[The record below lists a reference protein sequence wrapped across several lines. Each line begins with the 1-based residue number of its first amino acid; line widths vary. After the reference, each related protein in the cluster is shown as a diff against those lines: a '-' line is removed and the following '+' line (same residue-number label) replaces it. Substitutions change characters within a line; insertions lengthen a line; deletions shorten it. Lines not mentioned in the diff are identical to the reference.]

1 MKHADMVVTTLGRN
15 GSRIAGREGVAEIPP
30 APSRKEVDP
39 TGAGDAYRAGL
50 VAGLLRGLDV
60 ATAGRVA
67 SLAATY
73 AIEQVGTAEHSYTPE
88 DFVERYRESFGAE
101 LPRKFF
107 S

>member
-1 MKHADMVVTTLGRN
+1 MVVTTLGRE
-15 GSRIAGREGVAEIPP
+15 GSRIASKDGVTAIP
-30 APSRKEVDP
+30 AAATASEVDP

-73 AIEQVGTAEHSYTPE
+73 AIEQVGTAEHSYTKQE
-88 DFVERYRESFGAE
+88 FAARYVDSFGVQLTDRFWSE
-101 LPRKFF
+101 TT
-107 S
+107 